1 MSNNKANKS
10 KPLYEV
16 IYEELKN
23 RIMSGVY
30 TDGEKLPFERE
41 LCVQYVV
48 DRITVRRALK
58 MLVSD
63 GLLTKR
69 PGLGSFVKIP
79 LVGDQSGKL
88 PSRNILF
95 TMYKNSNEIN
105 SNPSAYNSELF
116 YAINRECQKNNY
128 TLTYSVLDEHF
139 DLSNLPT
146 RNHYAGI
153 FFVSFIPDSILSL
166 CSEMHIPAI
175 CINNRHDK
183 LTSLVPEDEKGTY
196 DAIRYLQSLGHS
208 RIGILTGLDTY
219 YSTKERLRGFYAA
232 MASMPSGVDQNLV
245 IHGDWT
251 FSGARNAV
259 LTLIENTEPD
269 MLPTAIYCMC
279 DIMAIG
285 AMDALNERGIHVPNQ
300 ISVLGFDNVQ
310 LSNYVSPRLTTISV
324 DVNLMAKLA
333 VEMVIRMMDSSS
345 AINYVVQVPTSLVKR
360 NSVAPYLK

>member
-1 MSNNKANKS
+1 MNDKHDSKS

-23 RIMSGVY
+23 KIMSGSY
-30 TDGEKLPFERE
+30 NDGEKLPFERE
-41 LCVQYVV
+41 LCDQYVV

-58 MLVSD
+58 MLVND

-69 PGLGSFVKIP
+69 PGLGSYVKIP
-79 LVGDQSGKL
+79 LVGNQSGKL

-95 TMYKNSNEIN
+95 IMYKNSNEIN

-128 TLTYSVLDEHF
+128 SLAYSVLDEHF
-139 DLSNLPT
+139 DLSNLPGG
-146 RNHYAGI
+146 NHYAGI
-153 FFVSFIPDSILSL
+153 FFVSYIPDDILNL
-166 CSEMHIPAI
+166 CSKMRIPAI
-175 CINNRHDK
+175 CINNRHAK

-208 RIGILTGLDTY
+208 RIGILTGLEKY

-232 MASMPSGVDQNLV
+232 MASMPTGVDQSLV
-245 IHGDWT
+245 MHGDWT

-259 LTLIENTEPD
+259 LTLIDNTEPA
-269 MLPTAIYCMC
+269 MLPTAIFCMC

-285 AMDALNERGIHVPNQ
+285 AMDALNERGIHVPKQ
-300 ISVLGFDNVQ
+300 ISILGFDNVQ
-310 LSNYVSPRLTTISV
+310 LSNFVSPRLTTISV
-324 DVNLMAKLA
+324 DVQLMAKLA
-333 VEMVIRMMDSSS
+333 IEMIIKIMDSSS
-345 AINYVVQVPTSLVKR
+345 AINYVVQVPTTLENR
-360 NSVAPYLK
+360 HSVAPYSK